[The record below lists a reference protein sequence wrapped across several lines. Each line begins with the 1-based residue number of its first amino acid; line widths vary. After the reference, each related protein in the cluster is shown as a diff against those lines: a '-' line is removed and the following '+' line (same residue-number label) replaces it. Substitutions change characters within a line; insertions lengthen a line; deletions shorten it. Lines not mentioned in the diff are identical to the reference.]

1 MALSKTSSVWTITNM
16 IKGVQE
22 SWLTNLG
29 QTNLLDY
36 SNIDNKCIVQIQHS
50 WPTDA

>member
-1 MALSKTSSVWTITNM
+1 M

-22 SWLTNLG
+22 SWLSNLG
-29 QTNLLDY
+29 QINELDY
-36 SNIDNKCIVQIQHS
+36 SNIDNKCIVLNQHS